1 MKHGNTRR
9 RGAYVTLCLVALLWV
24 ALLASHHLTGRAGVV
39 ERLEY
44 QLLDLRYQLI
54 GPVKAAPNLAI
65 VAIDD
70 ATLTAAASDGTSRR
84 AMLATLIENIAASGA
99 GGLALDVLLVD
110 EGVATEDSRLAAA
123 LATLPS
129 TIAGAA
135 TFSGADTTRINL
147 IWPHP
152 RFQAVAEVGLVNM
165 STDANDL
172 PRHAPLLIEV
182 EGELLPSL
190 PLLAAMSVAEETAQL
205 DARGLRVGSRYV
217 PLDDGFYL
225 PLRLLGPE
233 GTVPTQTATDLLASP
248 VPAALSGKL
257 VVLGFSATATG
268 DRFATPFGPSVPGM
282 EVIATAISQLAGGV
296 GLRQNGTTRIW
307 DVLHAVGLTVLGL
320 LVIGVWPPSRS
331 IPAAIG
337 CLSLSFAISTAAFAS
352 GLWLSAALPFLC
364 ALPAMTLIGGLRY
377 ANERAEAALTRRSA
391 NALRRFQSPVLAERI
406 ENDPDYLATPQQQR
420 LVILFADL
428 TGFTTL
434 SQQLGPS
441 GTRDLLRLFHE
452 ASATAIEAQGG
463 SVFNYMGDGVMAVF
477 GLDPK
482 AAERPADQAL
492 KATFDLVTGLSQ
504 YDYRDLPDTVLR
516 CRVGLHS
523 GDVTLSRLGADS
535 HQQVTVTGDTVNVA
549 SRLMEVAKSE
559 SAAVTA
565 SRAFC
570 AGLSDDSLFLHARK
584 TAVVIR
590 GRDGEE
596 IVHVWTEEALTAAYT

>member
-1 MKHGNTRR
+1 MRR
-9 RGAYVTLCLVALLWV
+9 RGAYVVLCCVALLWV

-44 QLLDLRYQLI
+44 QLLDLRYKLI
-54 GPVKAAPNLAI
+54 GPVKAAPDLAI

-70 ATLTAAASDGTSRR
+70 ATLAAVASGGLSRR
-84 AMLATLIENIAASGA
+84 AMLATLIENIAESDAA
-99 GGLALDVLLVD
+99 GLALDVLLVD
-110 EGVATEDSRLAAA
+110 EGGAREDARLAAA
-123 LATLPS
+123 LAALPS

-135 TFSGADTTRINL
+135 TFSGVDTAQINL

-152 RFQAVAEVGLVNM
+152 RFQETADVGVVNM
-165 STDANDL
+165 ATDANGL
-172 PRHAPLLIEV
+172 PRYAPLMIEV

-190 PLLAAMSVAEETAQL
+190 PLLAAMSVADETAQL
-205 DARGLRVGSRYV
+205 DAQGLRVGSRYV
-217 PLDDGFYL
+217 PLDSGFYL

-233 GTVPTQTATDLLASP
+233 GTVPTQTATDLLAG
-248 VPAALSGKL
+248 PAPETLSGKL
-257 VVLGFSATATG
+257 VVLGFSAAATG

-282 EVIATAISQLAGGV
+282 EVIATAISQLAGGIS
-296 GLRQNGTTRIW
+296 LRLDGTTRIW
-307 DVLHAVGLTVLGL
+307 DVLHAASLTVLGL
-320 LVIGVWPPSRS
+320 LVIGVWSPSRS
-331 IPAAIG
+331 VPAAIG
-337 CLSLSFAISTAAFAS
+337 CLGLSFVVSAAAFAS
-352 GLWLSAALPFLC
+352 GLWLNAALPLLC
-364 ALPAMTLIGGLRY
+364 ALPPMMLMGGLRY
-377 ANERAEAALTRRSA
+377 ANERSEAARTRRSA

-406 ENDPDYLATPQQQR
+406 ENDPDYLAAPQQQR

-434 SQQLGPS
+434 SQQLGPG

-452 ASATAIEAQGG
+452 TSATTIEAQGG

-477 GLDPK
+477 GLDPD
-482 AAERPADQAL
+482 ASVRPADQAL
-492 KATFDLVTGLSQ
+492 QATFDLVTGLSQ

-559 SAAVTA
+559 GAAVTA
-565 SRAFC
+565 SRVFC
-570 AGLSDDSLFLHARK
+570 VGLSDDSLFGHARE